1 MPHLPDAALPDPSR
15 QPQFYASVPGKRLI
29 AWIVDLVLVVIV
41 CIAVLPLTGFLG
53 IFFWPTMLLVI
64 GFAYRVATL
73 AMGSATWGMQFAG
86 IELRDASGARFDLS
100 LAMMHTIGYSV
111 SVAFPI
117 LQVISIVLMLTS
129 ARGQGLTDSLLG
141 TVAINRRVEA

>member
-1 MPHLPDAALPDPSR
+1 MSALPNSALPDPMR

-73 AMGSATWGMQFAG
+73 AMGSATWGMRFAG
-86 IELRDASGARFDLS
+86 IELRDAAGARFDLS
-100 LAMMHTIGYSV
+100 LAFMHTVGYSI
-111 SVAFPI
+111 SFAFPI

-129 ARGQGLTDSLLG
+129 ARGQGLTDVMLG
-141 TVAINRRVEA
+141 TVAINRRAMA

>member
-1 MPHLPDAALPDPSR
+1 MSALPDPMR
-15 QPQFYASVPGKRLI
+15 QPQFYSSVPGKRLI

-73 AMGSATWGMQFAG
+73 AMGSATWGMRFAG

-100 LAMMHTIGYSV
+100 FALMHTIGYSI
-111 SVAFPI
+111 SFAFPI

-129 ARGQGLTDSLLG
+129 ARGQGLTDALLG
-141 TVAINRRVEA
+141 TVAINRRVLA